1 MEVVVIH
8 CTASLNQRVWN
19 MSTNCKRAGGYR
31 TNDKGAN
38 YIDDKGAG
46 RYSIVIRRLI
56 GGGGGV
62 QRK

>member
-1 MEVVVIH
+1 
-8 CTASLNQRVWN
+8 

-46 RYSIVIRRLI
+46 RYSIVTRRLM
-56 GGGGGV
+56 GGRGGV